1 MRTRKR
7 GARRL
12 PWSKPE
18 SQLLDRFVRNLVAGR
33 YRNAA
38 DAARVCADELRRLYE
53 KHPDAQWAAAPR
65 TYDAILGRI
74 AEHAHAAGGR
84 WRSELWSAVYDS
96 RLRPFVTGLIQGRS
110 RSALEATRLARAAR
124 VAGHPKGTQPALPF
138 SPRTLQK
145 KILQQAEAQGWR
157 PENAWTS
164 RELRVLDSYGR
175 AVKRGRYRT
184 AQAAARAYV
193 HDLEHLRRKYPHA
206 KWLRARRTEDGVSLK
221 LVRRLKRLQAWSG
234 PLWPAPEMRLL
245 DQFARRVAEGRYPN
259 AVPAA
264 RDFMRAR
271 DLMQERHPEI
281 MWLKRRRSL
290 QSAHRVVCQRAHEM
304 GWSKLVV
311 RWGTPELTIL
321 DRYVRAV
328 VRGQYPS
335 VLQAGPVLQQEIAR
349 LHELH
354 PDARWSRL
362 ARTRSAVLVQLQKR
376 IQELGV
382 PRYGGRWTPAER
394 KILDRYARRVG
405 KPGYRRLTDAGKD
418 CARELDR
425 RHRRALRRNPMLAPI
440 QPRTFAAVTGKL
452 KTRAIAL
459 RTWRPHA
466 QQR

>member
-1 MRTRKR
+1 MRKR
-7 GARRL
+7 GAKRL

-18 SQLLDRFVRNLVAGR
+18 SQLIDRFVGDLVAGR

-38 DAARVCADELRRLYE
+38 DAARACADELNRLNE
-53 KHPDAQWAAAPR
+53 AHPEAPWAAAPR
-65 TYDAILGRI
+65 SYEAILRRI
-74 AEHAHAAGGR
+74 AEHALAAGGR
-84 WRSELWSAVYDS
+84 WRSELWSAKYDS
-96 RLRPFVTGLIQGRS
+96 RLRPFVTGLTQGRY
-110 RSALEATRLARAAR
+110 RSALQATRLAQAAR
-124 VAGHPKGTQPALPF
+124 SPGRRKETEPALPF

-157 PENAWTS
+157 PERAWTS
-164 RELRVLDSYGR
+164 QELRVLDSYGR

-193 HDLEHLRRKYPHA
+193 RDLDRLRRKYPHA
-206 KWLRARRTEDGVSLK
+206 KWLRIRRTENGASLK

-234 PLWPAPEMRLL
+234 PLWPAEEMRLL
-245 DQFARRVAEGRYPN
+245 DRFAGRLVEGRYPN
-259 AVPAA
+259 GVVAA

-271 DLMQERHPEI
+271 DVMQERHPEI
-281 MWLKRRRSL
+281 MWLKRRRSM
-290 QSAHRVVCQRAHEM
+290 QSAHRVVCERAHEM

-311 RWGTPELTIL
+311 RWGAPELTIL

-335 VLQAGPVLQQEIAR
+335 VLQAGPALRQEISR

-382 PRYGGRWTPAER
+382 SRYGGRWTRAER
-394 KILDRYARRVG
+394 TILDRYARCVG
-405 KPGYRRLTDAGKD
+405 QPGYRRLTDAGKD

-440 QPRTFAAVTGKL
+440 QPRTFGAVMGKL
-452 KTRAIAL
+452 KTRAVAL
-459 RTWRPHA
+459 RTWSPHA
-466 QQR
+466 EHRG